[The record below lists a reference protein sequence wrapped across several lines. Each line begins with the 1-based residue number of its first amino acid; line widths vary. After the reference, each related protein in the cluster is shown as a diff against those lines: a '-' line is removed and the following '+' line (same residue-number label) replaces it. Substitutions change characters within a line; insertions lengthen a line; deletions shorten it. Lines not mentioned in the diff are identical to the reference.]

1 MSMAKINDDGISAFD
16 DIKGLSRDRPW
27 LLPSNRKLR
36 HLQGISVRNLAL
48 SRPLSRARGKT
59 IDDESLPHALKTPAK
74 VLAQRENP
82 KLEHSRSSNDLKSS
96 PSKVNGVS
104 RTEHSDSDVTAKRR
118 PSASKLRRR
127 STLNWTNAPPRVR
140 QTKLEDVVRDRMA
153 DTWFSIHCSNSPD
166 PIYVSEVIEKAMN
179 PSFRFFDLNIYGPS
193 VTRLEELTVK
203 YWAKTENMGI
213 YTLLV
218 ELQLCLRSLQFIGKT
233 LESFHHPLPHNC
245 ILFHLSDGI
254 YTSFTDLPLD
264 QAVIAP
270 AKAPKQSQVLQP
282 TSSFDALMRL
292 SNLDDC
298 IQDALSTREK
308 LASQINSLLEE
319 QKESNHTI
327 NAASEAEQSLA
338 STTRFLATSRKLLK
352 TAEARRTELQIS
364 LEARRAAIASGK
376 LAQQKAQS
384 HLASAQANL
393 PSSRSLLHTTRAE
406 ISGQL
411 RRICEDL
418 LCIYP
423 IEPFEQKPL
432 SFTIRGLHLPNATS
446 ISVEDADP
454 LITAAAL
461 GYLAHIV
468 HLLSLYLSSPIPY
481 PPTPHGSTSTILDPI
496 STNMPSL
503 AARTFPLYQ
512 KGAVTYR
519 FEYGVFLL
527 NSDIELLMS
536 RQGSRMVDLR
546 HTLPNLKYLLT
557 VLTTGKGQLPLRKKG
572 GSKAVG
578 NGGTIEGRR
587 LANAEEVE
595 KDLHS
600 NGKIP
605 ATGTFD

>member
-1 MSMAKINDDGISAFD
+1 
-16 DIKGLSRDRPW
+16 
-27 LLPSNRKLR
+27 
-36 HLQGISVRNLAL
+36 
-48 SRPLSRARGKT
+48 
-59 IDDESLPHALKTPAK
+59 
-74 VLAQRENP
+74 
-82 KLEHSRSSNDLKSS
+82 
-96 PSKVNGVS
+96 
-104 RTEHSDSDVTAKRR
+104 
-118 PSASKLRRR
+118 
-127 STLNWTNAPPRVR
+127 
-140 QTKLEDVVRDRMA
+140 
-153 DTWFSIHCSNSPD
+153 
-166 PIYVSEVIEKAMN
+166 
-179 PSFRFFDLNIYGPS
+179 
-193 VTRLEELTVK
+193 
-203 YWAKTENMGI
+203 
-213 YTLLV
+213 
-218 ELQLCLRSLQFIGKT
+218 
-233 LESFHHPLPHNC
+233 
-245 ILFHLSDGI
+245 
-254 YTSFTDLPLD
+254 
-264 QAVIAP
+264 
-270 AKAPKQSQVLQP
+270 
-282 TSSFDALMRL
+282 MRL

-308 LASQINSLLEE
+308 LASQISSLLEE
-319 QKESNHTI
+319 QKDSNHTI

-338 STTRFLATSRKLLK
+338 STNRFLATSRRLLR
-352 TAEARRTELQIS
+352 TAEARRTELQVS
-364 LEARRAAIASGK
+364 LEARRAAITSGK

-393 PSSRSLLHTTRAE
+393 PSSKSLLQTTRAE

-411 RRICEDL
+411 RRICDDL

-468 HLLSLYLSSPIPY
+468 HLLSLYLSSSIPY

-578 NGGTIEGRR
+578 NGGTVEGKRS
-587 LANAEEVE
+587 ANAEEVE
-595 KDLHS
+595 KGLHS

-605 ATGTFD
+605 ALGTAGDERT

>member
-1 MSMAKINDDGISAFD
+1 
-16 DIKGLSRDRPW
+16 
-27 LLPSNRKLR
+27 
-36 HLQGISVRNLAL
+36 
-48 SRPLSRARGKT
+48 
-59 IDDESLPHALKTPAK
+59 
-74 VLAQRENP
+74 
-82 KLEHSRSSNDLKSS
+82 
-96 PSKVNGVS
+96 
-104 RTEHSDSDVTAKRR
+104 
-118 PSASKLRRR
+118 
-127 STLNWTNAPPRVR
+127 
-140 QTKLEDVVRDRMA
+140 
-153 DTWFSIHCSNSPD
+153 
-166 PIYVSEVIEKAMN
+166 
-179 PSFRFFDLNIYGPS
+179 
-193 VTRLEELTVK
+193 
-203 YWAKTENMGI
+203 
-213 YTLLV
+213 
-218 ELQLCLRSLQFIGKT
+218 
-233 LESFHHPLPHNC
+233 
-245 ILFHLSDGI
+245 
-254 YTSFTDLPLD
+254 
-264 QAVIAP
+264 
-270 AKAPKQSQVLQP
+270 
-282 TSSFDALMRL
+282 MRL

-327 NAASEAEQSLA
+327 RAASEAEQSLA
-338 STTRFLATSRKLLK
+338 STNRFLATSRKLLR
-352 TAEARRTELQIS
+352 TVEARRTELQVS
-364 LEARRAAIASGK
+364 LEARREAIASGK

-393 PSSRSLLHTTRAE
+393 PSSKSLLQTTRAE

-423 IEPFEQKPL
+423 IEPFEHKPL

-461 GYLAHIV
+461 GYLAHII

-572 GSKAVG
+572 ATKAVG
-578 NGGTIEGRR
+578 NGGAIEGRR
-587 LANAEEVE
+587 PTNAEEVE
-595 KDLHS
+595 KGLHS

-605 ATGTFD
+605 ATGTFE